1 MGFPITTLIKAVKG
15 TRDLLPPSTDA
26 WNRVEAAARAV
37 FRVYN
42 YHEIRTPVLEE
53 TQLFARGVG
62 ADTDIV
68 TKEMYT
74 FEDRDGTSLTL
85 RPENTAGV
93 IRAYIE
99 HRLDQRPGVQKL
111 YYIGPMFR
119 RERPQKGRYRQFYQ
133 IGAEAIGS
141 ESPAVDAEVIEMVV
155 ELLTRA
161 GLEDFQLLINSVG
174 DANCRPQYV
183 ERLREELKAVAPRM
197 CGDCQRRAETNPLR
211 VLDCKVEA
219 DQPIIDALPSHCGPP
234 LRAVPRAFRR
244 GKRYLD
250 DRGIAWRVRPRMVRG
265 LDYYMRTTFEVV
277 HGALGAQNSVL
288 GGGRY
293 DGLAESL
300 GSKVHSPGI
309 GFSIGEDR
317 LVMSVEGGEAG
328 RGARSVD
335 RAAGRTGA
343 AARRR
348 DGARLAPRG
357 PGGGSGRRQAE
368 ARHGAGQ
375 QAGRALHADRGRQRT
390 GRRPVR
396 AQEHDHGRA
405 AGADAGRNRR
415 HARRG
420 AKPINRLWKPPFRWI
435 FSASFAVRIP
445 AASCAPPMK
454 AAPPC

>member
-1 MGFPITTLIKAVKG
+1 MLAWNFQNTLIKAVKG
-15 TRDLLPPSTDA
+15 TRDLLPPSTEV
-26 WNRVEAAARAV
+26 WNHVEAAARRI
-37 FRVYN
+37 FRA
-42 YHEIRTPVLEE
+42 YHYQEIRTPILEE

-62 ADTDIV
+62 EETDIV

-74 FEDRDGTSLTL
+74 FTDRDKEATSLTL
-85 RPENTAGV
+85 RPENTASV

-155 ELLTRA
+155 EILKGV
-161 GLEDFQLLINSVG
+161 GLSGFQLLINSVG

-183 ERLREELKAVAPRM
+183 ERLRQELKSVASQM
-197 CGDCQRRAETNPLR
+197 CGDCQRRADTNPLR

-219 DQPIIDALPSHCGPP
+219 DQPIIEKLPHITDCLCDACRTHFD
-234 LRAVPRAFRR
+234 AV
-244 GKRYLD
+244 KRYLD
-250 DRGIAWRVRPRMVRG
+250 DRGISYEVRPRLVRG

-277 HGALGAQNSVL
+277 HGSLGAQNSVL

-317 LVMSVEGGEAG
+317 LVMSVEGDQPPSALDLFIAPLGDAALRHAAVMARDYRRAG
-328 RGARSVD
+328 LSVEIAEGKLKRSMELANKLGARFTLIVGD
-335 RAAGRTGA
+335 NEIAAGRYALKNMASGEQKEVTRDEIA
-343 AARRR
+343 AV
-348 DGARLAPRG
+348 LAATL
-357 PGGGSGRRQAE
+357 S
-368 ARHGAGQ
+368 
-375 QAGRALHADRGRQRT
+375 
-390 GRRPVR
+390 
-396 AQEHDHGRA
+396 
-405 AGADAGRNRR
+405 
-415 HARRG
+415 
-420 AKPINRLWKPPFRWI
+420 
-435 FSASFAVRIP
+435 
-445 AASCAPPMK
+445 
-454 AAPPC
+454 